1 LSTLI
6 ENENKEVLEALLE
19 LVKEN
24 SFNLL
29 VILKNR
35 VSACVDRL
43 LDLGKQKPAK
53 AERTLS
59 EKVYDIPSVVP
70 EPQLI
75 SQPFYLPD
83 GFTFEVK
90 L

>member
-1 LSTLI
+1 LRLLSTLI

-43 LDLGKQKPAK
+43 LDLGKQKP
-53 AERTLS
+53 LS